1 MMNFIDFQLILDNF
15 WFVLSGLPYTL
26 GIALASFSTGLV
38 LGFFISRARM
48 SANWLLAGPARFYIS
63 IMRGVPM
70 IVVLF
75 VLYFGLPF
83 YGIELPALLCSYLA
97 FSMVSAAYIS
107 EIFRSAVQ
115 AVDSGQWE
123 AARALG
129 LKDWTIVRKIILPQ
143 AIRIA
148 IPPLGNVILDMI
160 KATSLMAMITVQD
173 IFQNAKIVGGRELDY
188 MSMYIL
194 VALVYWLLCLI
205 FEILQNQLE
214 KKLAVYS

>member
-1 MMNFIDFQLILDNF
+1 MNFIDFQLILDNF
-15 WFVLSGLPYTL
+15 WFVFSGLPYTL
-26 GIALASFSTGLV
+26 GIALASFMTGLV

-48 SANWLLAGPARFYIS
+48 SDTSILSSLARFYIS

-83 YGIELPALLCSYLA
+83 YGVKLPALICSYIA
-97 FSMVSAAYIS
+97 FSLVSAAYIS
-107 EIFRSAVQ
+107 EIFRASIQ
-115 AVDSGQWE
+115 AVDKGQWE

-129 LKDWTIVRKIILPQ
+129 LKEWTILSKVILPQ

-160 KATSLMAMITVQD
+160 KSTSLMAMITVQD

-188 MSMYIL
+188 MSMYVL
-194 VALVYWLLCLI
+194 VAFIYWLLCYG
-205 FEILQNQLE
+205 FEIIQSRLE
-214 KKLAVYS
+214 KRLSIYN

>member
-1 MMNFIDFQLILDNF
+1 MNFINFQLILDNF
-15 WFVLSGLPYTL
+15 WFVFSGLPYTL
-26 GIALASFSTGLV
+26 GIALTSFLTGLI

-48 SANWLLAGPARFYIS
+48 SDTSILSSLARFYIS

-83 YGIELPALLCSYLA
+83 YGVELPALICSYIA
-97 FSMVSAAYIS
+97 FSLVSAAYIS
-107 EIFRSAVQ
+107 EILRASIQ
-115 AVDSGQWE
+115 AVDKGQWE

-129 LKDWTIVRKIILPQ
+129 LKEWTIISKVILPQ

-160 KATSLMAMITVQD
+160 KSTSLMAMITVQD

-188 MSMYIL
+188 MSMYVL
-194 VALVYWLLCLI
+194 VAFIYWLLCYG
-205 FEILQNQLE
+205 FEIIQSRLE
-214 KKLAVYS
+214 KRLSAYK

>member
-1 MMNFIDFQLILDNF
+1 MNFIDFQLILDNF
-15 WFVLSGLPYTL
+15 WFVFSGLPYTL
-26 GIALASFSTGLV
+26 GIALTSFLTGLV

-48 SANWLLAGPARFYIS
+48 SDTSILSSLARFYIS

-83 YGIELPALLCSYLA
+83 YGVELPALFCSYIA
-97 FSMVSAAYIS
+97 FSLVSAAYIS
-107 EIFRSAVQ
+107 EIFRASIQ
-115 AVDSGQWE
+115 AVDKGQRE

-129 LKDWTIVRKIILPQ
+129 LKEWTIISKVILPQ

-160 KATSLMAMITVQD
+160 KSTSLMAMITVQD

-188 MSMYIL
+188 MSMYVL
-194 VALVYWLLCLI
+194 VAFIYWLLCYG
-205 FEILQNQLE
+205 FEIIQSRLE
-214 KKLAVYS
+214 KGLSIYK

>member
-1 MMNFIDFQLILDNF
+1 MNFVDFQLILDNF
-15 WFVLSGLPYTL
+15 WFVFSGLPYTL
-26 GIALASFSTGLV
+26 GIALTSFMTGLV

-48 SANWLLAGPARFYIS
+48 SDTSILSSLARFYIS

-83 YGIELPALLCSYLA
+83 YGVELPALFCSYIA
-97 FSMVSAAYIS
+97 FSLVSAAYIS
-107 EIFRSAVQ
+107 EIFRASIQ
-115 AVDSGQWE
+115 AVDKGQWE

-129 LKDWTIVRKIILPQ
+129 LKEWTILSKVILPQ

-160 KATSLMAMITVQD
+160 KSTSLMAMITVQD

-188 MSMYIL
+188 MSMYVL
-194 VALVYWLLCLI
+194 VAFIYWLLCYG
-205 FEILQNQLE
+205 FEIIQSRLE
-214 KKLAVYS
+214 KRLSIYK

>member
-1 MMNFIDFQLILDNF
+1 MNFVDFQLILDNF
-15 WFVLSGLPYTL
+15 WFVFSGLPYTL
-26 GIALASFSTGLV
+26 GIALTSFMSGLV

-48 SANWLLAGPARFYIS
+48 SDTSILSSLARFYIS

-83 YGIELPALLCSYLA
+83 YGVELPALFCSYIA
-97 FSMVSAAYIS
+97 FSLVSAAYIS
-107 EIFRSAVQ
+107 EIFRASIQ
-115 AVDSGQWE
+115 AVDKGQWE

-129 LKDWTIVRKIILPQ
+129 LKEWTILSKVILPQ

-160 KATSLMAMITVQD
+160 KSTSLMAMITVQD
-173 IFQNAKIVGGRELDY
+173 IFQNADY
-188 MSMYIL
+188 LLFFQASKMMS
-194 VALVYWLLCLI
+194 
-205 FEILQNQLE
+205 F
-214 KKLAVYS
+214 